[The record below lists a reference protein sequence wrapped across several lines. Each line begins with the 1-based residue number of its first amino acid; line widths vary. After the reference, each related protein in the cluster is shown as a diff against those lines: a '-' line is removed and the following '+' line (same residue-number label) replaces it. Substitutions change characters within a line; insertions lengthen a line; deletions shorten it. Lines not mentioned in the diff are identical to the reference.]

1 MGDITEQSLKI
12 PFNSDTFK
20 TILHANKDMEEG
32 TLNISTMGLI
42 EMKFKTESISSEYFM
57 VRKAETD
64 F

>member
-1 MGDITEQSLKI
+1 
-12 PFNSDTFK
+12 
-20 TILHANKDMEEG
+20 MEEG

-42 EMKFKTESISSEYFM
+42 EMKFKTDSISSEYFM

>member
-1 MGDITEQSLKI
+1 
-12 PFNSDTFK
+12 
-20 TILHANKDMEEG
+20 MEVG

-42 EMKFKTESISSEYFM
+42 EMKFQTESINSEYFM